1 MTGETLQPGQADLP
15 SAKST
20 ASYWHREPSKTL
32 LGHRTTRDL
41 PPTADVV
48 VVGSGITGAFAAKE
62 LLERAGAGA
71 GGEGKRVVLLEARE
85 VCWGATGRNGGH
97 CQPVAYNPNTA
108 IATFELANYAHIRDL
123 IASNAIPCDWV
134 SLRGVHAL
142 LTPNLVDAA
151 RKQIAALPPRFASL
165 ARLVTDAEELA
176 DLRIPD
182 AAGAVVQEEAASVWP
197 YKLVSWIFEDL
208 LRRFGVDK
216 ADVDTL
222 TGNVGQGVSFN
233 IQTSTPVTRLQHL
246 APSTP
251 SGTPSWILHTPRGQI
266 VTAQVLLA
274 SNAYTSRLLPRFA
287 DLVVPVRGQVA
298 ALFPPRPRAELGRSY
313 AFMASS
319 DAAKGEPNQDDY
331 LIQRPGPGLEMI
343 LGGGRANGTLRG
355 VGISDDDEVDP
366 VVASYL
372 RRAGARN
379 LDLARTSDTGRTNT
393 VTGTGQT
400 QTEAQ
405 EEEDSATNAN
415 SKKELQASHEWT
427 GIMAFSRDGR
437 PWVGQV
443 PAGTVLGGGEGL
455 WVCAGYTGH
464 GMPQAALCGRA
475 VAGMMIGGGG
485 DGSSRREDDVD
496 GEEELPAEFL
506 VSEERA
512 EKARAL
518 PSIKEM
524 DDLDMFLL

>member
-1 MTGETLQPGQADLP
+1 MTGETPQPGQADLP

-41 PPTADVV
+41 PPTADIV

-62 LLERAGAGA
+62 LLERAGTT
-71 GGEGKRVVLLEARE
+71 GEGRRVVLLEARE

-108 IATFELANYAHIRDL
+108 IATFELANYAHLRDL

-134 SLRGVHAL
+134 PLRGVHAL
-142 LTPNLVDAA
+142 LTPDLVDAA

-176 DLRIPD
+176 RLRIPN
-182 AAGAVVQEEAASVWP
+182 AVGAVVQEEAASVWP
-197 YKLVSWIFEDL
+197 YKLVAWIFEDL

-216 ADVDTL
+216 VGDDNALSGGGHEQDV
-222 TGNVGQGVSFN
+222 VSFN
-233 IQTSTPVTRLQHL
+233 IQTSTPVIRLQHL
-246 APSTP
+246 PPTTS
-251 SGTPSWILHTPRGQI
+251 SSSSSSTPSWILHTPRGQI
-266 VTAQVLLA
+266 ATAQVLLA

-298 ALFPPRPRAELGRSY
+298 SLFPPRPRAELGRSY
-313 AFMASS
+313 VFMASS
-319 DAAKGEPNQDDY
+319 DADKGEPNQDDY
-331 LIQRPGPGLEMI
+331 LIQRPSPGLEMI
-343 LGGGRANGTLRG
+343 LGGGRARGTVRG
-355 VGISDDDEVDP
+355 VGISDDDEVDA
-366 VVASYL
+366 VVARYL
-372 RRAGARN
+372 RRAGAGN
-379 LDLARTSDTGRTNT
+379 LDLAQD
-393 VTGTGQT
+393 
-400 QTEAQ
+400 
-405 EEEDSATNAN
+405 EENSANN
-415 SKKELQASHEWT
+415 SKKELEASHEWT

-443 PAGTVLGGGEGL
+443 PAGAVLGGGEEL

-475 VAGMMIGGGG
+475 VAGMMMGGSGG
-485 DGSSRREDDVD
+485 EAKEYS
-496 GEEELPAEFL
+496 EEEKLPAEFL

>member
-1 MTGETLQPGQADLP
+1 MTGATLQPGQADLP

-20 ASYWHREPSKTL
+20 ASYWHRQPSKTL
-32 LGHRTTRDL
+32 LGHRTTKDL

-62 LLERAGAGA
+62 LLERQA

-97 CQPVAYNPNTA
+97 CQPVSYNPNTA
-108 IATFELANYAHIRDL
+108 IASFELANYAHLRDL
-123 IASNAIPCDWV
+123 VAANSIPCDWV
-134 SLRGVHAL
+134 SLHGVHAL
-142 LTPNLVDAA
+142 LTPDLVDAA
-151 RKQIAALPPRFASL
+151 RNQIAALPPRFAGL
-165 ARLVTDAEELA
+165 ARLVTDADELRQ
-176 DLRIPD
+176 LRIPD
-182 AAGAVVQEEAASVWP
+182 AMGAVVQEKAASVWP
-197 YKLVSWIFEDL
+197 YKLVAWIFEDL
-208 LRRFGVDK
+208 LRRFGVEG
-216 ADVDTL
+216 AAEPESSS
-222 TGNVGQGVSFN
+222 GNKKGSSSSSSSFN
-233 IQTSTPVTRLQHL
+233 IQTCTPVTRLQHL
-246 APSTP
+246 PPATS
-251 SGTPSWILHTPRGQI
+251 SDAASWILHTPRGQI
-266 VTAQVLLA
+266 ATAQVLLA

-287 DLVVPVRGQVA
+287 DLIVPVRGQVA
-298 ALFPPRPRAELGRSY
+298 ALLPPRPRPELGTAY
-313 AFMASS
+313 VFMASS
-319 DAAKGEPNQDDY
+319 DAARGEPNQDDY

-343 LGGGRANGTLRG
+343 LGGGRARGTLRG
-355 VGISDDDEVDP
+355 VGISDDDEIDP

-372 RRAGARN
+372 RQAGARN
-379 LDLARTSDTGRTNT
+379 LDLAAAVGPGME
-393 VTGTGQT
+393 TGTGRMQDEGRGGNST
-400 QTEAQ
+400 
-405 EEEDSATNAN
+405 S
-415 SKKELQASHEWT
+415 SKKELEASHEWT

-443 PAGTVLGGGEGL
+443 PPGSVLGGGEGL

-475 VAGMMIGGGG
+475 VAGMMIAGGGGG
-485 DGSSRREDDVD
+485 DDD
-496 GEEELPAEFL
+496 EEPPTEFL

>member
-41 PPTADVV
+41 PPTADIV

-62 LLERAGAGA
+62 LLERAGAA
-71 GGEGKRVVLLEARE
+71 GEGKRVVLLEARE

-108 IATFELANYAHIRDL
+108 IATFELANYAHLRDL
-123 IASNAIPCDWV
+123 ITDNAIPCDWV

-142 LTPNLVDAA
+142 LTHDLVDAA
-151 RKQIAALPPRFASL
+151 RKQIAALPPRFAPL

-176 DLRIPD
+176 RLRIPD
-182 AAGAVVQEEAASVWP
+182 AVGAVVQEEAASVWP
-197 YKLVSWIFEDL
+197 YKLVAWIFEDL

-216 ADVDTL
+216 
-222 TGNVGQGVSFN
+222 VGDDNASSGGTEQGVVSFN

-246 APSTP
+246 PPTTP
-251 SGTPSWILHTPRGQI
+251 SSTPSWILHTPRGQI
-266 VTAQVLLA
+266 ATAQVLLA

-298 ALFPPRPRAELGRSY
+298 SLFPPRPRAELGRSY
-313 AFMASS
+313 VFMASS

-343 LGGGRANGTLRG
+343 LGGGRARGTLRG
-355 VGISDDDEVDP
+355 VGFSDDDEVDA
-366 VVASYL
+366 VVARYL
-372 RRAGARN
+372 RRAGAGN
-379 LDLARTSDTGRTNT
+379 LDLISEN
-393 VTGTGQT
+393 
-400 QTEAQ
+400 
-405 EEEDSATNAN
+405 SANN
-415 SKKELQASHEWT
+415 SKKELEASHEWT

-437 PWVGQV
+437 PWVGEV
-443 PAGTVLGGGEGL
+443 PAGAVLGGGEGL

-475 VAGMMIGGGG
+475 VAGMMMLGSGGEKKEY
-485 DGSSRREDDVD
+485 D
-496 GEEELPAEFL
+496 EEEKLPAEFL
-506 VSEERA
+506 ASEERA

>member
-71 GGEGKRVVLLEARE
+71 GGEGKRIVLLEARE

-108 IATFELANYAHIRDL
+108 IATFELANYAHLRDL

-142 LTPNLVDAA
+142 LTPDLVDAA

-216 ADVDTL
+216 VD
-222 TGNVGQGVSFN
+222 GDNGKQGVSFN

-251 SGTPSWILHTPRGQI
+251 SSAPSWILHTPRGQI
-266 VTAQVLLA
+266 ATAQVLLA

-313 AFMASS
+313 VFMASS
-319 DAAKGEPNQDDY
+319 DAVKGEPNQDDY

-372 RRAGARN
+372 RRAGAKN
-379 LDLARTSDTGRTNT
+379 LDLASTANNTDGTSK
-393 VTGTGQT
+393 
-400 QTEAQ
+400 AQ
-405 EEEDSATNAN
+405 DEEDSATSTN
-415 SKKELQASHEWT
+415 SKKELEASHEWT

-437 PWVGQV
+437 PWVGKV

-464 GMPQAALCGRA
+464 GMPQAALCGQA
-475 VAGMMIGGGG
+475 VAGMMMGGGG
-485 DGSSRREDDVD
+485 GSSRESDVD
-496 GEEELPAEFL
+496 EEERLPAEFL

>member
-48 VVGSGITGAFAAKE
+48 VIGSGITGAFAAKE

-71 GGEGKRVVLLEARE
+71 GGKEKKRVVLLEARE

-108 IATFELANYAHIRDL
+108 IATFELANYAHLRDL
-123 IASNAIPCDWV
+123 IASNAVPCDWV

-142 LTPNLVDAA
+142 LTPDLVDAA

-182 AAGAVVQEEAASVWP
+182 AVGAVVQEEAASVWP
-197 YKLVSWIFEDL
+197 YKLVAWIFEDL

-216 ADVDTL
+216 ADDGTL
-222 TGNVGQGVSFN
+222 TGNDRQGVSFN

-246 APSTP
+246 PASAP
-251 SGTPSWILHTPRGQI
+251 SGTSSWILHTPRGQI
-266 VTAQVLLA
+266 ATAQVLFA

-298 ALFPPRPRAELGRSY
+298 ALFPPRPRAELRRSY
-313 AFMASS
+313 VFMASS

-372 RRAGARN
+372 RRAGAGN
-379 LDLARTSDTGRTNT
+379 LDLTSAADTGRTGT
-393 VTGTGQT
+393 AAGTGQT
-400 QTEAQ
+400 PTQVQDGENI
-405 EEEDSATNAN
+405 ATNNN
-415 SKKELQASHEWT
+415 SKKELEASHEWT

-475 VAGMMIGGGG
+475 VAGMMMGGGG
-485 DGSSRREDDVD
+485 SRSSKEGDVD
-496 GEEELPAEFL
+496 EEEKLPAEFL

>member
-48 VVGSGITGAFAAKE
+48 VIGSGITSAFAAKE
-62 LLERAGAGA
+62 LLERADARAG
-71 GGEGKRVVLLEARE
+71 EDGKRVVLLEARE

-108 IATFELANYAHIRDL
+108 IAIFELANYAHLRDL
-123 IASNAIPCDWV
+123 IATNAIPCDWV

-142 LTPNLVDAA
+142 LTPDLVDAA

-182 AAGAVVQEEAASVWP
+182 AVGAVVQEEAASVWP
-197 YKLVSWIFEDL
+197 YKLVAWIFEDL
-208 LRRFGVDK
+208 LRRFGVDR
-216 ADVDTL
+216 ADDDTL
-222 TGNVGQGVSFN
+222 TRNDRQGVSFN

-246 APSTP
+246 PPSHP

-266 VTAQVLLA
+266 ATRQVLLA

-313 AFMASS
+313 VFMASS

-379 LDLARTSDTGRTNT
+379 LDLASTATTGTDTGTAA
-393 VTGTGQT
+393 GMGQT
-400 QTEAQ
+400 QED
-405 EEEDSATNAN
+405 EDSATSH
-415 SKKELQASHEWT
+415 SKKELEASHEWT

-443 PAGTVLGGGEGL
+443 PAGTGLGGGEGL

-475 VAGMMIGGGG
+475 VASMMMGGGVSKGG
-485 DGSSRREDDVD
+485 DAGD
-496 GEEELPAEFL
+496 EEKLPAEFL